1 MISKLESIYYAQ
13 IALIRIIE
21 RKNSTVEPFMLYKE
35 MCKLLGV

>member
-21 RKNSTVEPFMLYKE
+21 RNNTVEPFMLYKE